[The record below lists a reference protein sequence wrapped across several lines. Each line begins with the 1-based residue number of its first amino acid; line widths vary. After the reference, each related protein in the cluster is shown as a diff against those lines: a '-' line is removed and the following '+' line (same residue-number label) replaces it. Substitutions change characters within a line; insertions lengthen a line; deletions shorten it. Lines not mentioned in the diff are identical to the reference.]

1 MWKLPSTQLQGS
13 LLLLIGC
20 IKIHLNSFDSF
31 STIEHPAFPVHVA
44 VSIHM
49 IRQRS
54 AERFL
59 FLGECGIYFQTNR
72 RSSTLSRPDA
82 KAGAA
87 SLRVQSHVLVLSRHG
102 LGRIAW
108 VLQSGA
114 TIKVVSGVT
123 SDICHCSNPRISFI
137 WHMNHISVI
146 CKHRHPIPSNCIL
159 QPSGI
164 KDNQVVKG
172 QPAPLEA
179 LPESMRPK

>member
-1 MWKLPSTQLQGS
+1 MAE
-13 LLLLIGC
+13 IGR
-20 IKIHLNSFDSF
+20 
-31 STIEHPAFPVHVA
+31 EG
-44 VSIHM
+44 
-49 IRQRS
+49 
-54 AERFL
+54 L

-108 VLQSGA
+108 VLHSGG

-159 QPSGI
+159 PPSGI